1 MFKQCSGQNFYD
13 FLSFKRIKSAEM
25 LLLNPDLTITEIA
38 LQSGFSSLSTFNRT
52 FKRTKNCTPTEYR
65 DLCSKSSHPMGMNP

>member
-1 MFKQCSGQNFYD
+1 
-13 FLSFKRIKSAEM
+13 M